1 MLQDRPVPEQGRG
14 TVTTMDVSTGDRRF
28 RGFGVAL
35 LVAALAGWFALSVLA
50 VTRQGTWADE
60 VGYVLKSWWYVNGT
74 VKPYSAEDATWY
86 QPLIFYVTGAWQR
99 IVGHGLVAS
108 RSLAMLITC
117 ANIALLAWL
126 LRRLGCGVWP
136 MSAAIVIFALT
147 EDSIFYFSSATPF
160 ALAIFLQLAALH
172 LVLSMNGQAS
182 TKLALTLGA
191 VLTAAYL
198 VRINLIAF
206 IALALAIAWVRA
218 GKDRWRVYACSAAI
232 VAVTWSLL
240 ALLWGRRFI
249 YISMWLPGVT
259 DWLVHAGILPDFYPN
274 LPAFTTGTLVVDREP
289 GLAGFL
295 GYVFGW
301 EMLRD
306 WILMHHGVPI
316 AAALFATVFAS
327 VRRIP
332 HRGWT
337 LLFALSYWAMLLYH
351 HLGGQSFCP
360 ICIQGYAN
368 YFDFLAAL
376 AGGLALQGLL
386 QVSASRLAKATV
398 ICLFAASVVGA
409 ALQSWS
415 LTGVNRLPSIRNRT
429 DSLPAEVDVAG
440 ATMKTFLPRGVVVG
454 IVGFDPRIPL
464 ALQEADVGILPVFL
478 TLSSTYRK
486 LNPGL
491 TPELQARTIAEIADL
506 SAWTDAIAR
515 RWIENDF
522 DWLVVQRQPVA
533 RNQSWLIWAAD
544 APLITTA
551 LEKCFERSASPAFD
565 AFDPPLTVDLYK
577 RIRRGKVCLGE

>member
-1 MLQDRPVPEQGRG
+1 ME
-14 TVTTMDVSTGDRRF
+14 VSTGDRRF
-28 RGFGVAL
+28 HAFGVAL
-35 LVAALAGWFALSVLA
+35 LVAMLVGWLVLSVSA
-50 VTRQGTWADE
+50 VMRQGTWADE
-60 VGYVLKSWWYVNGT
+60 ANYVIKAWWYVTGA

-86 QPLIFYVTGAWQR
+86 QPLMFYTVGAWQR
-99 IVGHGLVAS
+99 IAGHGLVAS
-108 RSLAMLITC
+108 RSLTMLITGG
-117 ANIALLAWL
+117 NITLLAWL

-147 EDSIFYFSSATPF
+147 EDSVFYFSSASPY

-172 LVLSMNGQAS
+172 LLLSMNRTAS
-182 TKLALTLGA
+182 LRLALSLGA

-198 VRINLIAF
+198 LRINLIAF
-206 IALALAIAWVRA
+206 IALALAIVWVRA
-218 GKDRWRVYACSAAI
+218 GRDRWRVYVCSAAI
-232 VAVTWSLL
+232 VAVTWSVL

-274 LPAFTTGTLVVDREP
+274 MPAFSTGPLVVEREP

-306 WILMHHGVPI
+306 WILMHHAIPI
-316 AAALFATVFAS
+316 AAAFFATVLAS

-337 LLFALSYWAMLLYH
+337 LLFTLSFWAMMLYH

-386 QVSASRLAKATV
+386 QPAASRLAKAAV
-398 ICLFAASVVGA
+398 ICLFAASLAGA

-415 LTGVNRLPSIRNRT
+415 LTGVNRLPSLRNQT
-429 DSLPAEVDVAG
+429 DSLPAEVNLAG
-440 ATMKTFLPRGVVVG
+440 ATMKTLLPRGTVAG
-454 IVGFDPRIPL
+454 IVGFDPRISL
-464 ALQEADVGILPVFL
+464 ALQEADIRIPPVFL
-478 TLSSTYRK
+478 SLSSFYRK
-486 LNPGL
+486 VNDGL
-491 TPELQARTIAEIADL
+491 KPELQAKTVAEIADISL
-506 SAWTDAIAR
+506 WTDAIAR
-515 RWIENDF
+515 QWIENDF
-522 DWLVVQRQPVA
+522 DWLVVQRQPA
-533 RNQSWLIWAAD
+533 PRTPSWLIWAPD
-544 APLITTA
+544 TPLINTA
-551 LEKCFERSASPAFD
+551 LQKCFERSAAPAFSG
-565 AFDPPLTVDLYK
+565 FDPPLAVDLYR